1 MEHAR
6 HFPFTVRFATTDE
19 RDAAAILLADDGM
32 VVAELEGIGPS
43 ARGKLGEVVAETIE
57 RQLAER
63 GAAGPGVASTV
74 DPDALL
80 SDQLFRAR
88 RSGATGIAL
97 VLGPLR
103 AVAGVRGA
111 LDPVDCSTLRFLAD
125 ATRERPVALLLDAGD
140 RLTAGYGDPVA
151 LGELLASAPP
161 EPTALPP
168 PPPLVARPEE
178 PASVLEPPRQE
189 ATPAATASCVEPAT
203 PPPEPLD
210 EGVWSAWVAEL
221 ASALGP
227 QPLATLERLFTEA
240 YVPLANA
247 VDAGLDAPRA
257 RRARDEFRLAFASG
271 YVDAFPTFAATTKRP
286 RMVFDA
292 HDTAARIGRLH
303 GARTVRVLLVGAM
316 RWDIGRDVQTRVVGR
331 VGGRA
336 SFTDEVLLWSA
347 LPTTTMRQLETIA
360 RGIEALRTPAPSELE
375 PPAPRMR
382 NAEQAR
388 RMRVGPREVYK
399 LDVVESRLSAAGIDA
414 ARAFPEIAAATA
426 DAIVRHVETL
436 APRTL
441 LLVLGDHGFAL
452 EGGAARHGG
461 ASPEEVLVGAF
472 ALLTGEVH

>member
-6 HFPFTVRFATTDE
+6 HFPGTVRFATTDE
-19 RDAAAILLADDGM
+19 RDAAAILLAHEGM

-63 GAAGPGVASTV
+63 GAAGPGVASMV
-74 DPDALL
+74 DRDALL

-88 RSGATGIAL
+88 RAGATGIAL

-140 RLTAGYGDPVA
+140 RHTAGYGDPVA
-151 LGELLASAPP
+151 LGDLLGSGQ
-161 EPTALPP
+161 TA
-168 PPPLVARPEE
+168 ARPQVAPAREE
-178 PASVLEPPRQE
+178 AVAPMEAAAPA
-189 ATPAATASCVEPAT
+189 ATTPAAVGAPTEPPT
-203 PPPEPLD
+203 PAAAARLD
-210 EGVWSAWVAEL
+210 ESVWRPWVAEL
-221 ASALGP
+221 AAAHGP
-227 QPLATLERLFTEA
+227 QPLAMLERLFTEA

-247 VDAGLDAPRA
+247 VDTGLDDPRA
-257 RRARDEFRLAFASG
+257 RHARDEFRQAFSDG

-303 GARTVRVLLVGAM
+303 GARTVRILLVGAM
-316 RWDIGRDVQTRVVGR
+316 RWDLGRDVQSRVVAR

-336 SFTDEVLLWSA
+336 SFTDDVLFWSA

-360 RGIEALRTPAPSELE
+360 RGIEALRAPAPSELE

-388 RMRVGPREVYK
+388 RMRVGPREIYK
-399 LDVVESRLSAAGIDA
+399 LDVVESRLSVAGTEP
-414 ARAFPEIAAATA
+414 ARAFPEIAVAAA

-441 LLVLGDHGFAL
+441 LLVLGDHGFSID
-452 EGGAARHGG
+452 GGGPARHGG

-472 ALLTGEVH
+472 ALLTGDVH